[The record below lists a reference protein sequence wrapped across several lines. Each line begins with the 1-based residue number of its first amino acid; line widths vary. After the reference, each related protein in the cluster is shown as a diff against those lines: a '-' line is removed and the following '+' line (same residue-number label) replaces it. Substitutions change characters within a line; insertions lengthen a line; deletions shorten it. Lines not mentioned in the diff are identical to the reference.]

1 MIGSVL
7 NGRYQVIKRL
17 GGGGMATV
25 YQGLDLQEL
34 RFVSLKVLKEQF
46 VHDEA
51 FTRRFQ
57 REAEAVSRLSHPN
70 IVRFYDVGKE
80 NGVPF
85 IVMEYVEGESLKE
98 KISRDAP
105 LPVEE
110 AVRIAIQICDA
121 LAYAHRQHIVHRDI
135 KPHNVLLTTDGQV
148 KVTDFG
154 IAQAS
159 SEATI
164 THGTVLGSVHYC
176 SPEQARGGVVTGQ
189 SDLYSLGVVLYEMV
203 TGELPFSGDTPV
215 TVALKHLQ
223 EPYPPAYEKN
233 RLVPRS
239 LENVLARALAKEL
252 RYRYQTA
259 EQMRDDLVQVLLPD
273 GEVAP
278 PPEFSDDDQATRLM
292 PSLAEALSET
302 GEERRS
308 DRSKAESAEPSRRR
322 RVGRRLAILFSGL
335 LALVLLG
342 GWGLHQLQA
351 KWVVPE
357 VVTPDVVGM
366 PAGEAI
372 QALKEVGL
380 DVEQFEVENEDVP
393 PNHVVRQDPPG
404 NLRVKSNRTVRIWVS
419 AGPPSATM
427 PLLEGRTRQEA
438 VAALDNL
445 RLQYQIE
452 EEYSQRV
459 PKGHVIRQEPA
470 PNVTVIPGQTTVKL
484 VVSSGPEM
492 VTMINLQGL
501 SLKEAEAR
509 LLELE
514 LTLGRVYPQ
523 ASTAVQGTV
532 LRQFPYEPGDPVP
545 VGSAVDLWVSSGTG
559 PAETP
564 KHEPPADEQRL
575 EEQDGNDSSDRQE
588 DDQED

>member
-1 MIGSVL
+1 MIGNVL
-7 NGRYQVIKRL
+7 DGRYQVVKRL

-25 YQGLDLQEL
+25 YQGLDLHEL
-34 RFVSLKVLKEQF
+34 RFVSIKVLKEQF

-80 NGVPF
+80 NGVPY

-98 KISRDAP
+98 KISRHAP

-110 AVRIAIQICDA
+110 AVRIAMQICDA
-121 LAYAHRQHIVHRDI
+121 LAYAHSQQIVHRDI

-176 SPEQARGGVVTGQ
+176 SPEQAKGGIVTGQ

-239 LENVLARALAKEL
+239 LENVLARALAKDL
-252 RYRYQTA
+252 RQRYQTA
-259 EQMRDDLVQVLLPD
+259 EQMRDDLARVLLPG

-278 PPEFSDDDQATRLM
+278 LPELSEDDQATRLM
-292 PSLAEALSET
+292 PSLKVVSGAEAGTHTDDGL
-302 GEERRS
+302 
-308 DRSKAESAEPSRRR
+308 AVAPPPRRR
-322 RVGRRLAILFSGL
+322 RWKGLAILMSV
-335 LALVLLG
+335 LAAFVFFG
-342 GWGLHQLQA
+342 GWGLNQLQTNL
-351 KWVVPE
+351 VVPE

-366 PAGEAI
+366 PEDEAVR
-372 QALKEVGL
+372 ALTESGL
-380 DVEQFEVENEDVP
+380 NVERFEVENESVP
-393 PNHVVRQDPPG
+393 PGQVVRQDPPG
-404 NLRVKSNRTVRIWVS
+404 NLTVKSNRTVRIWVS
-419 AGPPSATM
+419 SGPPSLTL
-427 PLLEGRTRQEA
+427 PSLEGRTRQEA
-438 VAALDNL
+438 VAELENL
-445 RLQYQIE
+445 GLIYDIE

-459 PKGHVIRQEPA
+459 PKGHVIRHEPEA
-470 PNVTVIPGQTTVKL
+470 ETTVYPGRTTVKL
-484 VVSSGPEM
+484 VISAGPEM
-492 VTMINLQGL
+492 LTMINLQGL

-509 LLELE
+509 LLEMDLS
-514 LTLGRVYPQ
+514 LGRVYTQ
-523 ASTAVQGTV
+523 ASTTAQGTV

-545 VGSAVDLWVSSGTG
+545 VGATVDLWVSSGTAETAEEPPEATPEEKG
-559 PAETP
+559 TEENQASLSDEERPAE
-564 KHEPPADEQRL
+564 
-575 EEQDGNDSSDRQE
+575 
-588 DDQED
+588 

>member
-1 MIGSVL
+1 MIGNVL

-34 RFVSLKVLKEQF
+34 RFVSIKVLKEQF

-85 IVMEYVEGESLKE
+85 IVMEYIEGESLKE
-98 KISRDAP
+98 KISRHAP

-110 AVRIAIQICDA
+110 AVRIAIQICEA

-135 KPHNVLLTTDGQV
+135 KPHNVLLTSGGQV

-176 SPEQARGGVVTGQ
+176 SPEQAKGGLVTGQ

-233 RLVPRS
+233 RLVPRN
-239 LENVLARALAKEL
+239 LENVLARALAKDL
-252 RYRYQTA
+252 RQRYQTA
-259 EQMRDDLVQVLLPD
+259 EQMRDDLKLVLVPG

-278 PPEFSDDDQATRLM
+278 LPEFSEDEQETRLI
-292 PSLAEALSET
+292 PSLSEALSGDAGKRPTEKGAADSEET
-302 GEERRS
+302 RPRRYKIGK
-308 DRSKAESAEPSRRR
+308 RF
-322 RVGRRLAILFSGL
+322 AILLCSLLGL
-335 LALVLLG
+335 MALG

-357 VVTPDVVGM
+357 VETPDVVGM
-366 PAGEAI
+366 SVDEAI
-372 QALKEVGL
+372 RVLTEAGL
-380 DVEQFEVENEDVP
+380 EVEQFEVDNDDVP
-393 PNHVVRQDPPG
+393 ADHVVRQDPPA

-419 AGPPSATM
+419 TGPPSISL
-427 PLLEGRTRQEA
+427 PSFEGRTRQEA
-438 VAALDNL
+438 VAELENL
-445 RLQYQIE
+445 GLSYNFVE
-452 EEYSQRV
+452 EHSQRV
-459 PKGHVIRQEPA
+459 PKGRIIRHEPA
-470 PNVTVIPGQTTVKL
+470 AATTVTPGRTTVKL
-484 VVSSGPEM
+484 IVSAGPEM
-492 VTMINLQGL
+492 VTMVNLQGL

-509 LLELE
+509 LLEHE
-514 LTLGRVYPQ
+514 LSLGRVYTQDSP
-523 ASTAVQGTV
+523 AAQGTV
-532 LRQFPYEPGDPVP
+532 LRQFPYEPGDQVP
-545 VGSAVDLWVSSGTG
+545 VGASVDLWVSSGVVQQEQPGNEMSNMDHGNTD
-559 PAETP
+559 
-564 KHEPPADEQRL
+564 DENHG
-575 EEQDGNDSSDRQE
+575 EQ
-588 DDQED
+588 

>member
-1 MIGSVL
+1 MIGHVL
-7 NGRYQVIKRL
+7 NGRYQVIKRI
-17 GGGGMATV
+17 GSGGMATV

-34 RFVSLKVLKEQF
+34 RFVSIKMLKEQF

-70 IVRFYDVGKE
+70 IVQFYDIGQE
-80 NGVPF
+80 NGVPY

-98 KISRDAP
+98 KISRQAP

-110 AVRIAIQICDA
+110 AVRIAMQICDA
-121 LAYAHRQHIVHRDI
+121 LAYAHRQQIVHRDI
-135 KPHNVLLTTDGQV
+135 KPHNVLITDDGQV

-176 SPEQARGGVVTGQ
+176 SPEQAKGAIVTGQ

-239 LENVLARALAKEL
+239 LENVLARALAKDL
-252 RYRYQTA
+252 RQRYQTA
-259 EQMRDDLVQVLLPD
+259 EQMRDDLALVLQPG

-278 PPEFSDDDQATRLM
+278 PPAFSEDEQATRLM
-292 PSLAEALSET
+292 PSLPKSYVGAP
-302 GEERRS
+302 EERPS
-308 DRSKAESAEPSRRR
+308 DEEGTGSAESSSRRR
-322 RVGRRLAILFSGL
+322 VKRRMTVFLSVLAV
-335 LALVLLG
+335 LVLLG
-342 GWGLHQLQA
+342 GWGWHQLQA

-357 VVTPDVVGM
+357 VVTPDVVGL
-366 PAGEAI
+366 PAEEAVRLLTE
-372 QALKEVGL
+372 AGL
-380 DVEQFEVENEDVP
+380 NVERFEVENELVP
-393 PNHVVRQDPPG
+393 AGHVVRQDPPG
-404 NLRVKSNRTVRIWVS
+404 QLKVKSNRTVRIWVS
-419 AGPPSATM
+419 TGPPSVVLPA
-427 PLLEGRTRQEA
+427 LEGSSRQEA
-438 VAALDNL
+438 AAELENL
-445 RLQYQIE
+445 GLAYEII

-459 PKGHVIRQEPA
+459 PKGYVIRHEPA
-470 PNVTVIPGQTTVKL
+470 ARSTVIPGQTTVKL
-484 VVSSGPEM
+484 VVSAGPEM
-492 VTMINLQGL
+492 LTMINLRGL

-509 LLELE
+509 LLEME
-514 LTLGRVYPQ
+514 LSLGRVYTQ
-523 ASTAVQGTV
+523 ASTAAQGTV

-545 VGSAVDLWVSSGTG
+545 VGASVDLWVSSGKV
-559 PAETP
+559 PE
-564 KHEPPADEQRL
+564 DEQFDGL
-575 EEQDGNDSSDRQE
+575 QDELPESGGDNSLD
-588 DDQED
+588 